1 MTILLR
7 VLAGVGLLAALAAG
21 VTGLLVVAFDLQIEF
36 AGGLRPMFSFGG
48 PDAHYAALEADR
60 ASRPAGG
67 TTAPDARS
75 VAQPPP
81 DAAVGSEAADAPG
94 VASTVAPATPAGVTS
109 TVAPEAPAG
118 AASPA
123 AAPAAPP
130 PPGAAAGDAAPL
142 DPAATPASGHGA
154 YPDPAATPASGHGA
168 YSDPAATPAA
178 GHGAYP
184 DPAATPASGH
194 DAYWT
199 DFRGPRRDGLY
210 TETAIRTEW
219 PAGGLEPLW
228 RQPIGGGHASFV
240 VADGRAFT
248 IEQRR
253 DREVVAAYDA
263 ATGAELWTHAWSAHF
278 REMMGGPG
286 PRATPTWRDGRLY
299 ALGATGR
306 LVCLDAATGEVVWR
320 RDILADAGAANLPW
334 AMSGAPLVVDEL
346 VVVQPGGAGGWS
358 VVAYDRRTGDPVW
371 HVLDDVQGY
380 TSPMLAT
387 LGGVRQIVV
396 VTAERAAGLRP
407 EDGTLLWEHPW
418 TVPTVPNIAQP
429 LVVGDTRIFL
439 SAGYG
444 KGAALVELTPDGGRF
459 TAATVWE
466 TNRMKNKFS
475 SSVLIDGYVYG
486 LDESILACLDAASG
500 ELMWKGGR
508 YGHGQLLAAGDHLVV
523 LTERGDLVLVRA
535 TPDGHEEVA
544 AFRAIEGKTWNVP
557 ALAGGRILVRN
568 ARQMAAFDLSPPR

>member
-1 MTILLR
+1 MTMLLR
-7 VLAGVGLLAALAAG
+7 VLAGVGLFAALAAG
-21 VTGLLVVAFDLQIEF
+21 VTGLLVVVFDLRIEF
-36 AGGLRPMFSFGG
+36 AGGLRPMFSFGA
-48 PDAHYAALEADR
+48 PDDHYAALEADR

-67 TTAPDARS
+67 TTAPDAHR
-75 VAQPPP
+75 VARRPP
-81 DAAVGSEAADAPG
+81 DATGGLAAADAPAA
-94 VASTVAPATPAGVTS
+94 AST
-109 TVAPEAPAG
+109 
-118 AASPA
+118 AALPA
-123 AAPAAPP
+123 AAGDTAHFDPAAPP
-130 PPGAAAGDAAPL
+130 APGHDAHL
-142 DPAATPASGHGA
+142 DPAARPV
-154 YPDPAATPASGHGA
+154 
-168 YSDPAATPAA
+168 
-178 GHGAYP
+178 
-184 DPAATPASGH
+184 SGH

-228 RQPIGGGHASFV
+228 RQPVGGGHASFV

-263 ATGAELWTHAWSAHF
+263 DTGAELWTHAWSAHF

-299 ALGATGR
+299 ALGANGR

-358 VVAYDRRTGDPVW
+358 VAAYDRRTGDPVW

-444 KGAALVELTPDGGRF
+444 KGAALVELTPDGERF